1 MPFPRRMKLVA
12 LAALLLAAPAAAQA
26 VERHA
31 LPGRDVAVYLL
42 AGTVRVVPSSGGGAM
57 VEVRA
62 LGEDAGRLRAWTGPV
77 GGRPVLRV
85 MFPGDRVVYP
95 AAGGQAGVR
104 MNPDGTFSPGGDEG
118 RRVLVA
124 SDGRGLRAHAEL
136 RVHLP
141 PGVRLHVHSGA
152 GAVEVRG
159 VRAPVAVTTSLSNVT
174 AADVQG
180 SLDVRTGA
188 GDVRVERLAGDLRVE
203 TVLGRVDAL
212 QVRGARVEVVTSGG
226 NVTASAVHA
235 AELRLRSISGNI
247 AAAAAGEPAV
257 RVTTASGA
265 VQLDLPAG
273 VRSARVEAVGGS
285 VRLRLAR
292 ALDARVQV
300 RAPAAGVRV
309 TYPFARQSRGAD
321 GLVAV
326 AGRGTRAIEVSTLS
340 GTVSLDPLP

>member
-1 MPFPRRMKLVA
+1 MRLLA
-12 LAALLLAAPAAAQA
+12 LAAPLAVLLPAAVAAQA

-42 AGTVRVVPSSGGGAM
+42 AGTVRVVPAPGGSTM
-57 VEVRA
+57 VEVRT
-62 LGEDAGRLRAWTGPV
+62 LGQDAGRLRAWTGPV

-85 MFPGDRVVYP
+85 MFPADRVVYP

-104 MNPDGTFSPGGDEG
+104 MYPDGTFSPGGDEG

-136 RVHLP
+136 RVYLP
-141 PGVRLHVHSGA
+141 PGVRLHVHSAA

-159 VRAPVAVTTSLSNVT
+159 VRAAVAVTTSLSSVT

-180 SLDVRTGA
+180 SLEVRTGA

-203 TVLGRVDAL
+203 TVLGRVDAAG
-212 QVRGARVEVVTSGG
+212 VRGAQVRVVTSGG
-226 NVTASAVHA
+226 DVTAHGVHA
-235 AELRLRSISGNI
+235 AELSLRSISGSI
-247 AAAAAGEPAV
+247 VAAAAGEPAV
-257 RVTTASGA
+257 QVTTASGA

-273 VRSARVEAVGGS
+273 VRSARVDAVGGS

-292 ALDARVQV
+292 GLDARVQV

-309 TYPFARQSRGAD
+309 TYPFARQERGAD

-326 AGRGTRAIEVSTLS
+326 AGRGTRRIEVSTLS
-340 GTVSLDPLP
+340 GTVSLAPIP